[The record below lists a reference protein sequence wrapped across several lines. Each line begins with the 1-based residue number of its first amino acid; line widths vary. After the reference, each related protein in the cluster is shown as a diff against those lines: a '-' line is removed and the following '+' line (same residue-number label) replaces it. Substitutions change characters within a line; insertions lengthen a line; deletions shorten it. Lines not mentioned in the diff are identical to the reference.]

1 MDLVPDIIKYLT
13 IINYLITCKHSK
25 TRMEQFNNK
34 NKFIR
39 GKQMKKS
46 ISARIKGEL
55 REKINKEAEEKNCS
69 VSELIRQKII
79 FAYEQEEKEKTIID
93 LKKIEGDIKFLI
105 NLLIMNSSFI
115 AEDIRQEKG
124 VDSWVEIFNN
134 AKEILDNY
142 KKTGRL
148 AI

>member
-46 ISARIKGEL
+46 IAARIKGEL
-55 REKINKEAEEKNCS
+55 REKINKEAAEKNCS

-79 FAYEQEEKEKTIID
+79 FAYEQEDKEKTIIN

-124 VDSWVEIFNN
+124 MDSWVEIFNN

>member
-1 MDLVPDIIKYLT
+1 MVETPVGI
-13 IINYLITCKHSK
+13 
-25 TRMEQFNNK
+25 
-34 NKFIR
+34 
-39 GKQMKKS
+39 G
-46 ISARIKGEL
+46 
-55 REKINKEAEEKNCS
+55 
-69 VSELIRQKII
+69 V
-79 FAYEQEEKEKTIID
+79 EQEDKEKTIID
-93 LKKIEGDIKFLI
+93 LQKMEGDIKFLI

-124 VDSWVEIFNN
+124 MDSWVEIFNN

>member
-1 MDLVPDIIKYLT
+1 MDLVHDIIKYLT

-39 GKQMKKS
+39 GKHMKKS
-46 ISARIKGEL
+46 IAARIKGEL
-55 REKINKEAEEKNCS
+55 REKINKEAAEKNCS

-79 FAYEQEEKEKTIID
+79 FAYEQEDKEKTIID
-93 LKKIEGDIKFLI
+93 LEKMDGNIKSLI
-105 NLLIMNSSFI
+105 NLLIMNSAFI
-115 AEDIRQEKG
+115 AEYIRQEKG
-124 VDSWVEIFNN
+124 VDSWMEIFNN

-142 KKTGRL
+142 KNTGKL
-148 AI
+148 AM

>member
-46 ISARIKGEL
+46 IAARIKGEL
-55 REKINKEAEEKNCS
+55 REKINKEAAEKNCS

-79 FAYEQEEKEKTIID
+79 FAYEQEDKEKMIID
-93 LKKIEGDIKFLI
+93 LKKMDGDIKFLI

>member
-1 MDLVPDIIKYLT
+1 
-13 IINYLITCKHSK
+13 
-25 TRMEQFNNK
+25 MEQFNNK
-34 NKFIR
+34 NMFIR

-55 REKINKEAEEKNCS
+55 REKINKEAAEKNCS

-79 FAYEQEEKEKTIID
+79 FAYEQEDKEKTIID
-93 LKKIEGDIKFLI
+93 LEKMDGNIKSLI
-105 NLLIMNSSFI
+105 NLLIMNSAFI
-115 AEDIRQEKG
+115 AEYIREEKG

>member
-1 MDLVPDIIKYLT
+1 
-13 IINYLITCKHSK
+13 
-25 TRMEQFNNK
+25 MEQFNNK

-55 REKINKEAEEKNCS
+55 REKINKEAAEKNCS

-79 FAYEQEEKEKTIID
+79 FAYEQEDKEKMIID
-93 LKKIEGDIKFLI
+93 LKKMDGDIKFLI